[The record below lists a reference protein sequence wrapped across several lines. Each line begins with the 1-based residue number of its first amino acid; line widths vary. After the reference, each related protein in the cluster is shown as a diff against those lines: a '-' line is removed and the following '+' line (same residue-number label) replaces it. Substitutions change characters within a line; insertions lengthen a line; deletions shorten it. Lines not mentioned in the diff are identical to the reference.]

1 MPVRLNGSTSGYT
14 ELDADAVAGNNTI
27 KMPTANGSAKQLL
40 RNGSSAGSLEFA
52 PFTLPATTGSAYQI
66 LRNSATPGQ
75 TELVDKIVSGT
86 ALTYATFTG
95 SISGTTL
102 TVTAVSAGTIQV
114 GQVIAGTSVVAG
126 TTITALG
133 TGTGST
139 GTYTVSAS
147 QTVAS
152 TTISTVASSF
162 TGIPAWVKRITVMFS
177 GVSTNGTS
185 TLLVRVGSGSIQTT
199 GYDSTANAGSATG
212 LYHSSTVGFLVT
224 YQQQS
229 ASSLYKGI
237 LTLVTLGSNI
247 WVESGLV
254 SDSVY
259 QLVNSSSSGNVTL
272 SGTLD
277 RVRITTVNGTD
288 AFDAGTVNILME

>member
-1 MPVRLNGSTSGYT
+1 MPMTFSGDGAIT
-14 ELDADAVAGNNTI
+14 GLVAGGLPDSVIVTNDIVDSAVTSVKI
-27 KMPTANGSAKQLL
+27 ANGAISTEELNANTASAGQTLVAIGATGAMSW
-40 RNGSSAGSLEFA
+40 GSS
-52 PFTLPATTGSAYQI
+52 
-66 LRNSATPGQ
+66 
-75 TELVDKIVSGT
+75 VVSGT

-114 GQVIAGTSVVAG
+114 GQGISGTGVTAG
-126 TTITALG
+126 TTIVGLG

-152 TTISTVASSF
+152 TTISTVSLNYTS
-162 TGIPAWVKRITVMFS
+162 IPSWVKRITVMFS

-185 TLLVRVGSGSIQTT
+185 LPIIRLGAGAVEATGYTSYAAYIGPTTASISETTAFLVRSGSGAA
-199 GYDSTANAGSATG
+199 DNVLFGSA
-212 LYHSSTVGFLVT
+212 VI
-224 YQQQS
+224 
-229 ASSLYKGI
+229 SL
-237 LTLVTLGSNI
+237 LGSNL
-247 WVESGLV
+247 WVMTFTGGLLASTPYVSAASGTK
-254 SDSVY
+254 
-259 QLVNSSSSGNVTL
+259 TL

-288 AFDAGTVNILME
+288 TFDAGTVNIFYE